1 MPTVNEEL
9 LDSAVDHAVD
19 FTRYNNGV
27 VRRII
32 AVLNR
37 ADKDLFEQ
45 LTAAL
50 DRLPA
55 ESFTVERLD
64 MLLQSVRRL
73 NESAYTALQSE
84 LQVELKELVSFESSY
99 QLSLF
104 KNVLPVQVVVAAVN
118 VEQVYSAALARPFQ
132 SRLLSE
138 WAKSIEADRMVRIR
152 DALRMGYV
160 ENQTIG
166 QMVTR
171 LRGTRARGYEDGLL
185 EIDRRNA
192 AAIVRTATAHTAN
205 FTRQR
210 FYEENESLIKGL
222 KWVSTLDSRTSP
234 VCRARDGQV
243 FPVNS
248 GPRPPAHWN
257 CRSCMS
263 PVTKSWREL
272 GIDLEDLPPSTRAS
286 MNGQVPEDM
295 TYQDWLR
302 KQSAARQDDILGKS
316 KGLLFRKG
324 ELPLERFVDR
334 NGKEL
339 TLVQLREKHAEAFRK
354 AGL

>member
-1 MPTVNEEL
+1 MNINEDL
-9 LDSAVDHAVD
+9 LDRAVDSSVD

-32 AVLNR
+32 ALLNR
-37 ADKDLFEQ
+37 VDKDLFEQ

-55 ESFTVERLD
+55 ESFTVDRLD
-64 MLLQSVRRL
+64 ALLQSARML
-73 NESAYTALQSE
+73 NESAYTALSNE
-84 LQVELKELVSFESSY
+84 LGAELKDLVSFESSY

-104 KNVLPVQVVVAAVN
+104 RNVLPVQVVVAAVN
-118 VEQVYSAALARPFQ
+118 VEQVYSAALARPMQ
-132 SRLLSE
+132 GRLMSE

-192 AAIVRTATAHTAN
+192 AAVVRTATAHTAN

-210 FYEENESLIKGL
+210 FYEANSNLVK
-222 KWVSTLDSRTSP
+222 KWMFVATLDSRVTITCASLS
-234 VCRARDGQV
+234 GKV
-243 FPVNS
+243 FKIGE
-248 GPRPPAHWN
+248 GPQPPRHWG
-257 CRSCMS
+257 CRSTS
-263 PVTKSWREL
+263 APILPSWKEL
-272 GIDLEDLPPSTRAS
+272 GIDLEELPPSTRSS
-286 MNGQVPEDM
+286 MDGQIPEDI
-295 TYQDWLR
+295 TFSRWLR
-302 KQSAARQDDILGKS
+302 GKPASVQDDILGATRGK
-316 KGLLFRKG
+316 LFRANKI
-324 ELPLERFVDR
+324 EVDR
-334 NGKEL
+334 FTDNKGAVL
-339 TLVQLREKHAEAFRK
+339 TLEQLRKKHAEMFAN

>member
-1 MPTVNEEL
+1 MLTANEEL
-9 LDSAVDHAVD
+9 LDSAISHAVD

-32 AVLNR
+32 AILNR

-50 DRLPA
+50 NRLPA

-84 LQVELKELVSFESSY
+84 LQVELKDLVSFESSY

-104 KNVLPVQVVVAAVN
+104 KNVLPVQVVVSAVN
-118 VEQVYSAALARPFQ
+118 VEQVYSAALSRPFQ
-132 SRLLSE
+132 GRLLSE
-138 WAKSIEADRMVRIR
+138 WAKSLEADKMTRIR

-171 LRGTRARGYEDGLL
+171 LRGTRARGYEDGLI
-185 EIDRRNA
+185 EADRRA
-192 AAIVRTATAHTAN
+192 AAAVVRTATAHTAN

-210 FYEENESLIKGL
+210 FFDANESLIKGERMCA
-222 KWVSTLDSRTSP
+222 TLDSRTTVRCASL
-234 VCRARDGQV
+234 DGQM
-243 FPVNS
+243 FKPGK
-248 GPRPPAHWN
+248 GPMPPLHWN
-257 CRSCMS
+257 CRTTRV
-263 PVTKSWREL
+263 PVTKSWREM
-272 GIDLEDLPPSTRAS
+272 GIDLDDLPPSTRAS
-286 MNGQVPEDM
+286 MDGQVPDDM
-295 TYQDWLR
+295 TYSQWLR
-302 KQSAARQDDILGKS
+302 KQSAERQDDILGKS
-316 KGLLFRKG
+316 KGLLFRRG

-339 TLVQLREKHAEAFRK
+339 TLAQLREKHADAFRK

>member
-1 MPTVNEEL
+1 MNINEDL
-9 LDSAVDHAVD
+9 LDRAVDSSVD

-32 AVLNR
+32 ALLNR
-37 ADKDLFEQ
+37 VDKDLFEQ

-55 ESFTVERLD
+55 ESFTVDRLD
-64 MLLQSVRRL
+64 ALLQSVRTL
-73 NESAYTALQSE
+73 NESAYTALSNE
-84 LQVELKELVSFESSY
+84 LGAELKDLVAFESSY

-118 VEQVYSAALARPFQ
+118 VEQVYGAALSRPF
-132 SRLLSE
+132 SGRLLSE
-138 WAKSIEADRMVRIR
+138 WSKSLEADKMTRIR

-160 ENQTIG
+160 ENQTVG
-166 QMVTR
+166 QMVQR
-171 LRGTRARGYEDGLL
+171 IRGTRAKGYSDGLI

-192 AAIVRTATAHTAN
+192 AAVVRTATAHAAN

-210 FYEENESLIKGL
+210 FYEANESLIKGL

-234 VCRARDGQV
+234 VCRARDGEV

-263 PVTKSWREL
+263 PVTRSWREM
-272 GIDLEDLPPSTRAS
+272 GIDLDDLPGSTRAS
-286 MNGQVPEDM
+286 ISGQVPESM
-295 TYQDWLR
+295 TYQDWLK

-324 ELPLERFVDR
+324 ELPLTRFVDR
-334 NGKEL
+334 AGKEL